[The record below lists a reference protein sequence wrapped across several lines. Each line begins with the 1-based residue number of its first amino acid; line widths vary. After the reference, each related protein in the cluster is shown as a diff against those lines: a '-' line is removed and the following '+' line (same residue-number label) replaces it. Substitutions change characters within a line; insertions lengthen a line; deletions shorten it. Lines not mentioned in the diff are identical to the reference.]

1 MKINTA
7 LILCAGYG
15 KRLNPITLSLPK
27 PLIEIRD
34 RSLLSRTI
42 ELIVSLGIKNIKIN
56 TFYLSDQI
64 VECIRNSNY
73 KNNIEIINDGDFIL
87 DTGGGVKNMIQYFKQ
102 DDFLVFNPDTIW
114 DINYKDTIIKMID
127 CYYENKLSNLLLVVN
142 KKKSFDKKLNGDFN
156 LRNKKLKRETNN
168 QYIYIGLQIL
178 NRRLLED
185 IEEKKFSMNTVWN
198 KQLIKSSLNG
208 FESKE
213 EFIHL
218 TDIEI
223 YDKLK
228 IWSNF

>member
-56 TFYLSDQI
+56 SFYLSDQI
-64 VECIRNSNY
+64 VDCIRNSNY

-228 IWSNF
+228 I

>member
-1 MKINTA
+1 
-7 LILCAGYG
+7 
-15 KRLNPITLSLPK
+15 
-27 PLIEIRD
+27 
-34 RSLLSRTI
+34 
-42 ELIVSLGIKNIKIN
+42 
-56 TFYLSDQI
+56 
-64 VECIRNSNY
+64 
-73 KNNIEIINDGDFIL
+73 
-87 DTGGGVKNMIQYFKQ
+87 
-102 DDFLVFNPDTIW
+102 
-114 DINYKDTIIKMID
+114 MID

-228 IWSNF
+228 I

>member
-56 TFYLSDQI
+56 SFYLSDQI

>member
-42 ELIVSLGIKNIKIN
+42 ELIISLGIKNIKIN

-228 IWSNF
+228 I

>member
-56 TFYLSDQI
+56 SFYLSDQI

-127 CYYENKLSNLLLVVN
+127 CYYENKLSNLLLVAN

-156 LRNKKLKRETNN
+156 LINKKLKRETNN

-228 IWSNF
+228 I

>member
-42 ELIVSLGIKNIKIN
+42 ELIISLGIKNIKIN
-56 TFYLSDQI
+56 SFYLSDQI

-127 CYYENKLSNLLLVVN
+127 CYYENKLSNLLLVAN

-156 LRNKKLKRETNN
+156 LINKKLKRETNN

-228 IWSNF
+228 I

>member
-56 TFYLSDQI
+56 SFYLSDQI

-185 IEEKKFSMNTVWN
+185 IEEKKFSMNIVWN

-228 IWSNF
+228 I

>member
-42 ELIVSLGIKNIKIN
+42 ELIISLGIKNIKIN
-56 TFYLSDQI
+56 SFYLSDQI

-127 CYYENKLSNLLLVVN
+127 YYYENKLSNILLVAN

-156 LRNKKLKRETNN
+156 LINKKLKRETNN

-228 IWSNF
+228 I

>member
-27 PLIEIRD
+27 PLIQIRD

-228 IWSNF
+228 I